1 MRRTTSKSGSSGS
14 GKSLFRRKRKSA
26 KAGLQADDARGAEA
40 ASDGTSEVASE
51 SHVASM
57 VGELDVEDAQET
69 AIEPAFTMQAQTQ
82 LPEGYTFL
90 RLTVELNGGRLGVGL
105 DDEYCVTQL
114 VPGGPGELVGLRV
127 DDQLVEVN
135 GVSVFSSNEP
145 ISTLLPKHGDQLI
158 LGIRRPP
165 TTHEAAPP
173 EPTSSQGQEVSLT
186 ASVTNGS
193 RVDVHMELPRANA
206 QPCSAVPTEH
216 LPQQDGELK
225 TASAPIPE
233 PEGLEEMQQ
242 DQLGMRGGHE
252 RS

>member
-1 MRRTTSKSGSSGS
+1 MPPSPSWHNHRRLGFGA
-14 GKSLFRRKRKSA
+14 SA
-26 KAGLQADDARGAEA
+26 
-40 ASDGTSEVASE
+40 V
-51 SHVASM
+51 VI
-57 VGELDVEDAQET
+57 VVVVIVLD
-69 AIEPAFTMQAQTQ
+69 
-82 LPEGYTFL
+82 L
-90 RLTVELNGGRLGVGL
+90 RLTHGF
-105 DDEYCVTQL
+105 QL
-114 VPGGPGELVGLRV
+114 VHASSHEPLLELVGLRV